1 MNFSEAIAIYLA
13 TPTAENI
20 ALGDLRLIADR
31 GTKRL
36 YKIDGNVWVPNLD
49 EMSSEQW
56 TVILNQ

>member
-20 ALGDLRLIADR
+20 VLDNLKLIADR

-36 YKIDGNVWVPNLD
+36 YQIDGNQWVPNLD
-49 EMSSEQW
+49 EMASEDW

>member
-20 ALGDLRLIADR
+20 VLGELKLITDR
-31 GTKRL
+31 GTKRI
-36 YKIDGNVWVPNLD
+36 YKSDGNQWVPNLD
-49 EMSSEQW
+49 EMASEEW